1 MNLSL
6 AQLNYTFQTKPLL
19 IGGKAMEY
27 YDLRPAGAD
36 IDFVITDEDYT
47 ALAQQYPDHR
57 KDLWGDLG
65 VCAAEF
71 EIWRT
76 ICLFDYAYLAAGA
89 LDEGDY
95 LVIALDKLLFLKTLA
110 MKHDEKY
117 QRDVA
122 LLVKKILDDQYGR
135 WWPTLAPARQQ
146 AYLSQQQAV
155 QKAE

>member
-1 MNLSL
+1 MNIALTKL
-6 AQLNYTFQTKPLL
+6 HYTFGTKPLL

-27 YDLRPAGAD
+27 YGLRPAGAD
-36 IDFVITDEDYT
+36 IDFVITAEDYA
-47 ALAQQYPDHR
+47 ALAQQYAAHL

-65 VCAAEF
+65 VCVAEF

-135 WWPTLAPARQQ
+135 WWPTLSEVEQQ
-146 AYLSQQQAV
+146 HYLTQQQA
-155 QKAE
+155 ADTDA

>member
-1 MNLSL
+1 MNISL
-6 AQLNYTFQTKPLL
+6 AKLQYAFQAKPLL

-27 YDLRPAGAD
+27 YSLRPAGAD

-65 VCAAEF
+65 VCVAEF

-76 ICLFDYAYLAAGA
+76 ICLFDYTYLSAGA
-89 LDEGDY
+89 LDVGDY

-110 MKHDEKY
+110 MQHDEKY

-135 WWPTLAPARQQ
+135 
-146 AYLSQQQAV
+146 
-155 QKAE
+155 

>member
-1 MNLSL
+1 MEISL
-6 AQLNYTFQTKPLL
+6 TQLHYTFQTKPLL

-36 IDFVITDEDYT
+36 IDFVITDADYA

-65 VCAAEF
+65 ICVDEF

-76 ICLFDYAYLAAGA
+76 ICRFDYAYLAVGA
-89 LDEGDY
+89 LDVGDY

-110 MKHDEKY
+110 MQQNEKY

-122 LLVKKILDDQYGR
+122 LLVKKILDNQYGR
-135 WWPTLAPARQQ
+135 WWPTLSPARQQ
-146 AYLSQQQAV
+146 AYLS
-155 QKAE
+155 

>member
-1 MNLSL
+1 MKISL
-6 AQLNYTFQTKPLL
+6 AKLHYTFQAKPLL

-27 YDLRPAGAD
+27 YNLRPAGAD

-47 ALAQQYPDHR
+47 TLAQQYPDHC

-65 VCAAEF
+65 VCVAEF

-76 ICLFDYAYLAAGA
+76 ICLFEYAYLAVGA
-89 LDEGDY
+89 LDVGDY
-95 LVIALDKLLFLKTLA
+95 RVIALDKLLFLKTLA

-122 LLVKKILDDQYGR
+122 LLVKRILDDQYGR
-135 WWPTLAPARQQ
+135 WWPTLSETERQR
-146 AYLSQQQAV
+146 YLSQQNA
-155 QKAE
+155 A

>member
-1 MNLSL
+1 MNISL
-6 AQLNYTFQTKPLL
+6 TTLHYTFQTKPLL

-36 IDFVITDEDYT
+36 IDFVITGEDYT
-47 ALAQQYPDHR
+47 ALAQQYPDHH
-57 KDLWGDLG
+57 KDLWGDQG
-65 VCAAEF
+65 VCVAEF

-135 WWPTLAPARQQ
+135 WWPTLSLERQQ
-146 AYLSQQQAV
+146 AYMNQPQAV